1 MMDQINEYRY
11 RGAGVLIY
19 LHEKQMRS
27 FLPVWK
33 EAKEEDVK
41 LPETTDPDY
50 RSLETVLFHV
60 FRASRGYLTW
70 ICEKLNLP
78 DPEIDPP
85 PAVDVIERRAD
96 SYLDYLLE
104 KWRGQLKELDE
115 KVFYDKAYLARWG
128 VEYCIDAML
137 EHAVMHPIRHEFQL
151 SNLIAESK

>member
-1 MMDQINEYRY
+1 MDQINEYRY
-11 RGAGVLIY
+11 RGAGVLIF

-33 EAKEEDVK
+33 EAKELNVK
-41 LPETTDPDY
+41 LPDTTDPDY

-60 FRASRGYLTW
+60 LRASRGYLKW
-70 ICEKLNLP
+70 ICGKINLP
-78 DPEIDPP
+78 DLGIDSP
-85 PAVDVIERRAD
+85 PALEVIELRAD
-96 SYLDYLLE
+96 SYLEYLLE
-104 KWRGQLKELDE
+104 KWKGPLNELDE

-151 SNLIAESK
+151 SNLIAGNK